1 MSEPLTFALAK
12 GRLLDETLPMLKAIG
27 IEPLEDIARSRKLL
41 FETTRSDVR
50 FLVLRAT
57 DVPPYIER
65 GGAHLGISGKDT
77 LLEYGSAQLCEPLD
91 LHISRCRLM
100 TATRQGVE
108 LPASGRLRVAT
119 KYVNV
124 ARRYFASQG
133 RQIDPIKLYGAMEL
147 APIVGMSDV
156 IVDVVDTGNTLKANG
171 LEARDLIAHSSA
183 RLVVS
188 RIAMKTRYAVIA
200 PMIEQLNAWVNEHNE
215 TESNPPIEH

>member
-1 MSEPLTFALAK
+1 MKEPLTFALAK
-12 GRLLDETLPMLKAIG
+12 GRLLDETLPLLSLLG
-27 IEPLEDIARSRKLL
+27 IEPVEPLTGSRKLMFATNHADIRL
-41 FETTRSDVR
+41 
-50 FLVLRAT
+50 LVLRAT
-57 DVPPYIER
+57 DVPPYVER

-77 LLEYGSAQLCEPLD
+77 LMEYDSDGLCEPVD
-91 LHISRCRLM
+91 LGLSRCRLM
-100 TATRQGVE
+100 TATRVGAS
-108 LPASGRLRVAT
+108 LPATGRITVAT

-147 APIVGMSDV
+147 APLVGLSDV

-188 RIAMKTRYAVIA
+188 RVAMKTRYQQIA
-200 PMIEQLNAWVNEHNE
+200 PIISRLQQWAE
-215 TESNPPIEH
+215 TQICN

>member
-12 GRLLDETLPMLKAIG
+12 GRLLDETLPILKTLG
-27 IEPLEDIARSRKLL
+27 IEPLEPIEGSRKLL
-41 FETTRSDVR
+41 FETTRPDVR
-50 FLVLRAT
+50 LLVLRAT
-57 DVPPYIER
+57 DVPPYVER
-65 GGAHLGISGKDT
+65 GGAHLGIAGKDT
-77 LLEYGSAQLCEPLD
+77 LLEYGSDMLCEPVD
-91 LHISRCRLM
+91 LKLSQCRLM
-100 TATRQGVE
+100 TATRVGEQ
-108 LPASGRLRVAT
+108 LPATGRLRVAT

-124 ARRYFASQG
+124 ARQYFASQG

-188 RIAMKTRYAVIA
+188 RVAMKTRYRLIA
-200 PMIEQLNAWVNEHNE
+200 PMIEQLNA
-215 TESNPPIEH
+215 